1 MQKNAEKIV
10 LGIDPGSRIT
20 GYGLIGWQ
28 HPQARYIACGVIRT
42 QGELVDRLGQIY
54 AGLEEVIARYC
65 PHQVAIEDVFLAKNP
80 DSAIKLGQARGA
92 ALVCVARH
100 GLTLTAYGAREVK
113 YHVVGQ
119 GNADKQQVQ
128 QMVMRLLKL
137 EKVPRVDAAD
147 ALAIALCDAYHQQG
161 SLLLARESKQTRP
174 LRSAHAHLLP
184 KKPQT
189 GGKRQAW
196 ATWYQAHKT

>member
-1 MQKNAEKIV
+1 MQKNVEKIL

-54 AGLEEVIARYC
+54 AGLEEVIARYR
-65 PHQVAIEDVFLAKNP
+65 PDQVAIEDVFLAKNP

-100 GLTLTAYGAREVK
+100 GLALTAYGAREVK

-119 GNADKQQVQ
+119 GSADKKQVQ
-128 QMVMRLLKL
+128 QMVTRLLKL
-137 EKVPRVDAAD
+137 EQVPRVDAAD

-174 LRSAHAHLLP
+174 LNSPNTQPMP
-184 KKPQT
+184 KKPQA
-189 GGKRQAW
+189 GSARQAW
-196 ATWYQAHKT
+196 ATWYQQKET